1 MPFTNSTNNFGPT
14 KWSVNSQAGLGTH
27 TTLATAMTAA
37 SSGDTIILETSV
49 TENVTITPGVNIVGL
64 ASGSANLPSITG
76 TLTMTGAGTSTISGL
91 ELITNSAAIIAITGS
106 AASILNVNNCYLN
119 FTNNTGITFSTSG
132 ATAALN
138 IYKCTGDIGTTGIG
152 IFTSTATATITFEYT
167 QITNSGG
174 STTQSSTS
182 AGAIFFIYSDLNSP
196 FVSTSTGGITANY
209 TFFGAGNN
217 ATSLTLG
224 GSGAH
229 NFFLCKINGG
239 TSSAISIGATASFYE
254 CTIMSSNTNAIT
266 GAGTIN
272 YSGIAFSGS
281 SVKINTTTQVGGLL
295 QGGVAQAPS
304 TGFIGEQLTATTT
317 GVSLSTG
324 AAKTIASISVT
335 AGIWDICGMIDL
347 AGTITGTQ
355 FLGGI
360 STTNNTLNFNFGS
373 DTTSLPVPPTAA
385 SDIGL
390 TIMPQRATL
399 TSTTIYYLVA
409 RGTFTVGTL
418 TGAGKISATRVG

>member
-1 MPFTNSTNNFGPT
+1 
-14 KWSVNSQAGLGTH
+14 
-27 TTLATAMTAA
+27 
-37 SSGDTIILETSV
+37 
-49 TENVTITPGVNIVGL
+49 
-64 ASGSANLPSITG
+64 
-76 TLTMTGAGTSTISGL
+76 
-91 ELITNSAAIIAITGS
+91 
-106 AASILNVNNCYLN
+106 
-119 FTNNTGITFSTSG
+119 
-132 ATAALN
+132 
-138 IYKCTGDIGTTGIG
+138 
-152 IFTSTATATITFEYT
+152 
-167 QITNSGG
+167 
-174 STTQSSTS
+174 
-182 AGAIFFIYSDLNSP
+182 
-196 FVSTSTGGITANY
+196 
-209 TFFGAGNN
+209 
-217 ATSLTLG
+217 
-224 GSGAH
+224 
-229 NFFLCKINGG
+229 
-239 TSSAISIGATASFYE
+239 
-254 CTIMSSNTNAIT
+254 
-266 GAGTIN
+266 
-272 YSGIAFSGS
+272 
-281 SVKINTTTQVGGLL
+281 
-295 QGGVAQAPS
+295 GGVAQAPS